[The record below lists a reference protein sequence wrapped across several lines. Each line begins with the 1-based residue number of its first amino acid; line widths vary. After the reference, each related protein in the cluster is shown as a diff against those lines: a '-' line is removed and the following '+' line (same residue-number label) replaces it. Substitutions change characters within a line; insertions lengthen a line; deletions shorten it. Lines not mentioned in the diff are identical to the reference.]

1 MSAAAVGKAGGG
13 RGERGERGFTLIEVL
28 IAFAIAAMALGLLFQ
43 AASSS
48 GGAAHLAGNYEEA
61 VSRAKSHMASLGRES
76 EIAPGEQSGDDGGG
90 FRWRVKITPSAVAQP
105 PQDAQAPP
113 QDGQAT
119 NARLTL
125 FDVEVSV
132 SWADGGRPHAVV
144 LHTQRLVA
152 QGGAANG

>member
-1 MSAAAVGKAGGG
+1 MIPAEMVRAEG
-13 RGERGERGFTLIEVL
+13 RQRGFTLIEVL

-43 AASSS
+43 SASSS

-105 PQDAQAPP
+105 PQDATAN
-113 QDGQAT
+113 T
-119 NARLTL
+119 RLTL

-144 LHTQRLVA
+144 LHTQRLLA

>member
-1 MSAAAVGKAGGG
+1 MIPAEMGRVEGGQ
-13 RGERGERGFTLIEVL
+13 RGFTLIEVL

-43 AASSS
+43 SASSS

-105 PQDAQAPP
+105 PQDATAN
-113 QDGQAT
+113 T
-119 NARLTL
+119 RLTL

-144 LHTQRLVA
+144 LHTQRLLA

>member
-1 MSAAAVGKAGGG
+1 MIPSRQGQ
-13 RGERGERGFTLIEVL
+13 RGFTLIEVL

-48 GGAAHLAGNYEEA
+48 GGAARLSGNYEEA

-76 EIAPGEQSGDDGGG
+76 DIAPGEQSGDDGGG
-90 FRWRVKITPSAVAQP
+90 YRWRVKVTPSAVAQP
-105 PQDAQAPP
+105 PQDAPP
-113 QDGQAT
+113 PS
-119 NARLTL
+119 ARLTL

-132 SWADGGRPHAVV
+132 SWADSGRPHAVV

-152 QGGAANG
+152 QGAAANG